1 VSEKFVASNRV
12 RTVVDREMSFCSP
25 GRGRVTS
32 ASSVVNRQQ
41 NQHQQRRVFRRIG
54 CVNQR
59 ENNRS
64 SNTDRTIESTSGR
77 LCDKNNNNNN
87 DVRTNAIRGNRERT
101 SSREQKSSNNH
112 NIDLEYEQEQRKTF
126 IDAVEKHKANVVPV
140 FRRIFDDQLTP
151 ILAYRT
157 LVKEDEREAPS
168 FLFESVVGGTQI
180 GRYSFLGRRPK
191 IEVLANE
198 NRVKIMNHENEKESK
213 DEYFE
218 EDPMT
223 VMAKIGEKWKPMKH
237 PDLPE
242 AFAGGWVGFAG
253 YDTVRYQYINKLPF
267 DNVRKQDDRDLPDV
281 HMGLYEE
288 VVVFD
293 HATKQVYGVKWVMLD
308 DYKTKDGKS
317 YDTERAYSEGRAG
330 LDKLM
335 KELQPEIM
343 ETIPFGS
350 VDMRLA
356 QKPEPMKDSNM
367 SKESFLEA
375 VAKTKEHIKAGDIF
389 QLVLSHRFERKTK
402 VDPFEVY
409 RALRVVNP
417 SPYMIYYQGKDCIL
431 IASSPEILCRVDDS
445 RTVVNRPLAGTRARG
460 KTQEE
465 DLALEKDLLAD
476 EKERAEHVMLV
487 DLGRNDVGRVSQM
500 GTVKVEK
507 LMEIERYSHVMHISS
522 TVTGK
527 LIEDLNPWDVLR
539 AALPVGTVSGAP
551 KVRAMQIIDDL
562 EVSKRGPYGGGIGYV
577 GFAGEMD
584 IALALRTMVVPTK
597 QKKGDEWTIHV
608 QAGAGIVAD
617 SNPESEYQETV
628 NKSAALGRSIDLAER
643 AFL

>member
-1 VSEKFVASNRV
+1 MEALS
-12 RTVVDREMSFCSP
+12 
-25 GRGRVTS
+25 S
-32 ASSVVNRQQ
+32 ASSSTLLNAARRFETASKSVSSSSYSHKNQSSFSLQKHQ
-41 NQHQQRRVFRRIG
+41 NHQSRGDVQARGGRRGGRFVTRNHLSSRRTSA
-54 CVNQR
+54 NAAAAAAAQK
-59 ENNRS
+59 EQTW
-64 SNTDRTIESTSGR
+64 SNTNDDDDAFELDR
-77 LCDKNNNNNN
+77 KN
-87 DVRTNAIRGNRERT
+87 
-101 SSREQKSSNNH
+101 
-112 NIDLEYEQEQRKTF
+112 TF
-126 IDAVEKHKANVVPV
+126 LSAVEKDKANVVPV

-151 ILAYRT
+151 ILAYRL
-157 LVKEDEREAPS
+157 LVKDDAREAPS

-191 IEVLANE
+191 VEVLASE
-198 NRVKIMNHENEKESK
+198 NRVRIMNHAKPEENKE
-213 DEYFE
+213 DYFE

-223 VMAKIGEKWKPMKH
+223 VMAKLGEHWKPAKH
-237 PDLPE
+237 PDLPD

-267 DNVRKQDDRDLPDV
+267 DNVREQDDRDLPDV

-288 VVVFD
+288 VIVFD
-293 HATKQVYGVKWVMLD
+293 HATKQVYGVKWVMLE
-308 DYKTKDGKS
+308 DYTSKDGTVDAEK
-317 YDTERAYSEGRAG
+317 AYSEGIKG
-330 LDKLM
+330 LDDLM
-335 KELQPEIM
+335 KELQPETM
-343 ETIPFGS
+343 GTIPFGS
-350 VDMRLA
+350 VDMRLSG
-356 QKPEPMKDSNM
+356 KPEPMKDSNM
-367 SKESFLEA
+367 SKESFLDA
-375 VAKTKEHIKAGDIF
+375 VATTKEHIKAGDIF

-460 KTQEE
+460 KTQAE
-465 DLALEKDLLAD
+465 DLALEEDLLAD

-643 AFL
+643 AFLKKK

>member
-1 VSEKFVASNRV
+1 MEALS
-12 RTVVDREMSFCSP
+12 
-25 GRGRVTS
+25 S
-32 ASSVVNRQQ
+32 ASSSTLLNNAARRFETASKNVSSSSYSHKNQSSLQ
-41 NQHQQRRVFRRIG
+41 NHQSRGDVRARGGGGRGGRFVTRNHLSSRRTSA
-54 CVNQR
+54 NAAAAAAAQK
-59 ENNRS
+59 EQTNNAS
-64 SNTDRTIESTSGR
+64 SNDDDAFELDR
-77 LCDKNNNNNN
+77 KN
-87 DVRTNAIRGNRERT
+87 
-101 SSREQKSSNNH
+101 
-112 NIDLEYEQEQRKTF
+112 TF
-126 IDAVEKHKANVVPV
+126 LSAVEKDKANVVPV

-151 ILAYRT
+151 ILAYRL
-157 LVKEDEREAPS
+157 LVKDDAREAPS

-191 IEVLANE
+191 VEVLASE
-198 NRVKIMNHENEKESK
+198 NRVRIMNHAKPEENKE
-213 DEYFE
+213 DYFE

-223 VMAKIGEKWKPMKH
+223 VMAKLGEHWKPAKH
-237 PDLPE
+237 PDLPD

-267 DNVRKQDDRDLPDV
+267 DNVREQDDRDLPDV

-288 VVVFD
+288 VIVFD
-293 HATKQVYGVKWVMLD
+293 HATKQVYGVKWVMLE
-308 DYKTKDGKS
+308 DYTSKDGTVDAEK
-317 YDTERAYSEGRAG
+317 AYSEGIKG
-330 LDKLM
+330 LDDLM
-335 KELQPEIM
+335 KELQPETM
-343 ETIPFGS
+343 GTIPFGS
-350 VDMRLA
+350 VDMRLSG
-356 QKPEPMKDSNM
+356 KPEPMKDSNM
-367 SKESFLEA
+367 SKESFLDA
-375 VAKTKEHIKAGDIF
+375 VATTKEHIKAGDIF

-460 KTQEE
+460 KTQAE
-465 DLALEKDLLAD
+465 DLALEEDLLAD

-643 AFL
+643 AFLKKK